1 MGISGGSNSITLPFL
16 LTRSVPSLRLPVR
29 RAPVSRLSRS
39 GSAHGAHADFSRCGD
54 QSVKLRREASKLDR
68 PKRYQCELPLPA
80 TGQAKGDRRSC
91 RRQFH
96 FQQPL
101 TPRCLG
107 EDDAPA
113 PINYQN
119 PSHGSKT
126 GIGDENGRR
135 EMQSA
140 DCCYFLFPRSCSN
153 CEARIT
159 PDWIKV
165 EAGAWHVT
173 IHRCAPSSRPL
184 QSEKKGSRD
193 RKKQSAALGP

>member
-16 LTRSVPSLRLPVR
+16 LIRSVPSLRLPVR

-39 GSAHGAHADFSRCGD
+39 GSADGAHADFSRCGD

-101 TPRCLG
+101 TPAPNTALFGGGRRARPDQLP
-107 EDDAPA
+107 EPFSWQQNWDRRRKWQTRDAVSRLLLLVYFRAPA
-113 PINYQN
+113 RIVKRG
-119 PSHGSKT
+119 SLRTGSKLKP
-126 GIGDENGRR
+126 G
-135 EMQSA
+135 
-140 DCCYFLFPRSCSN
+140 
-153 CEARIT
+153 
-159 PDWIKV
+159 
-165 EAGAWHVT
+165 
-173 IHRCAPSSRPL
+173 
-184 QSEKKGSRD
+184 
-193 RKKQSAALGP
+193 LGT